1 MPLVHLLVASPVSID
16 PDSLI
21 DKTRPLPGS
30 NANDQLY
37 AAVEAVRTQFLESLH
52 MAFVIRNTSGRVILK
67 SDYFPEPCIKKC
79 GIEKGNHPY
88 CLKLDQNC
96 GEASEN
102 TFVCPCGL
110 TIFQVPILWDDRLL
124 GWVQGGYIVQ
134 SNSKQSSEEVY
145 MYDMPESGSF
155 GILQLLRKVA
165 KAIRNFCEFDQYRR
179 ELFETEKN
187 LSRPSYRLISCSLWR
202 KMHLPM
208 DFPMKKKKN

>member
-1 MPLVHLLVASPVSID
+1 
-16 PDSLI
+16 
-21 DKTRPLPGS
+21 
-30 NANDQLY
+30 
-37 AAVEAVRTQFLESLH
+37 
-52 MAFVIRNTSGRVILK
+52 MAFVIRNASGRVVLK

-79 GIEKGNHPY
+79 GIEKGNQPY

-102 TFVCPCGL
+102 IFVCPCGL

-208 DFPMKKKKN
+208 DFPMKKRKN